1 MSGPVKAY
9 LKTEL
14 DEQINCLFNPEQLTM
29 SRTVSWDGPKSNK
42 ANAPSITFGG
52 GESGTLSFD
61 LIFDTT
67 DSGESVTIYTTKL
80 LMLMDI
86 HEFSANEK
94 RPPWVR
100 FHWGDMISFKAV
112 VTTATIKF
120 TYFAADGTPLR
131 ATATG
136 VTLKQMTDE
145 AQWKYALQNPTS
157 GTRQRERQ
165 HRVMPGE
172 TLDRISY
179 TYYGDSG
186 QWRRIA
192 ERNGIL
198 DPLRLRVGRML
209 TVPELQ
215 AVPRG

>member
-1 MSGPVKAY
+1 MTGPVKAY

-14 DEQINCLFNPEQLTM
+14 DEQIDCLFNPEELTVT
-29 SRTVSWDGPKSNK
+29 RTVSWSGPTSNK
-42 ANAPSITFGG
+42 SNAPSVTFGG
-52 GESGTLSFD
+52 GQSGTLKFD
-61 LIFDTT
+61 LMFDTT
-67 DSGESVTIYTTKL
+67 DTGETVMTHTTKL
-80 LMLMDI
+80 LKLMDI
-86 HEFSANEK
+86 HEFSTSEK

-100 FHWGDMISFKAV
+100 FHWGDLVSFKSV
-112 VTTATIKF
+112 LTTATLAF

-131 ATATG
+131 AKASG
-136 VTLKQMTDE
+136 VTLTQLEDE

-157 GTRQRERQ
+157 GTRQRDRL

-179 TYYGDSG
+179 TYYGDPG

-198 DPLRLRVGRML
+198 DPLRLRAGRLL
-209 TVPELQ
+209 TVPELGTV
-215 AVPRG
+215 ARG